1 MEAETPGPDRARN
14 KSVDEEIQEALESIL
29 SKKNLVKDQFL
40 ASKMNPQMY
49 IPISV
54 LLLHP
59 RLQALAATPEQVVAA
74 AAKSKRLGVDD
85 QKSMV
90 RPVLKSKR
98 NVVILRDLPD
108 DSTEAEIMA
117 LLRSGPYGE
126 NVVSVKPE
134 VNNTW
139 FLKFNVDDGAQD
151 VVLWLRSQ
159 SFKGKPVN
167 AAIKSEHFL
176 RSFFPVNQSMGFM
189 PPGLPPM
196 DEGPGFGGKGG
207 FDLMPPPGM
216 QSMGMGPE
224 APMMESLPMQFG
236 LQCPGFW
243 KPWGSRHRPAPL
255 DISEE
260 PVGKGKSKGKE
271 EGKGKGKGKVAKSGK
286 WNSPEEPP
294 GYRAKGRMA
303 WHEEPNVW
311 EVSRDQDLKQEE
323 EGRRKADGKAPKMKW
338 AVKSEAG

>member
-1 MEAETPGPDRARN
+1 MASDRTDNGDSAAVLRRFCGVHGTSMEN
-14 KSVDEEIQEALESIL
+14 LENS
-29 SKKNLVKDQFL
+29 
-40 ASKMNPQMY
+40 
-49 IPISV
+49 
-54 LLLHP
+54 
-59 RLQALAATPEQVVAA
+59 T
-74 AAKSKRLGVDD
+74 
-85 QKSMV
+85 V